1 MGKMLAEMEVADSRF
16 LGFCLGNVS
25 SEEDILEFQQSLKTR
40 YPDAAHIPVVWIL
53 DKDVA
58 SWDEDGEP
66 PNSVGPGIV
75 EEIQAQGCSGMAVA
89 VVRYFEEKLLGVT
102 CGRLPQCYKSIA
114 KLTLHRYLNG
124 PKTPMEVEIV
134 NADKSI
140 YGLAA
145 GDCELILDVVTDPKQ
160 QVLNAVKDEL
170 NFEGFRG
177 AYGEMLPRLQN
188 LQADLS
194 ENTIPVYRY
203 PGNYRGDQWETFEWS
218 PESRKIKEAVE
229 ESLAPLVLQTMNHCV
244 TNYYRD
250 GEDFIDHHSDKDLDL
265 NQQGVIVS
273 VSLGDE
279 RVMELRRRADPR
291 DVTRITLPHG
301 SILVLG
307 PKTNK
312 QFTHSIL
319 RKKGSTEP
327 RISLTLREVKTYMD
341 LKTGRLFGQGVST
354 DSLSDIR
361 RVNLVENC
369 LFFAGFSAVS
379 AIMVSKQKVA
389 MTTNVACLLLAGL
402 FTTGSFSF
410 RYLADNARKRREERA
425 ARDFFSRSSSS
436 GTKY

>member
-1 MGKMLAEMEVADSRF
+1 MEEALAEMEVADSRF
-16 LGFCLGNVS
+16 LGFCLGDVS
-25 SEEDILEFQQSLKTR
+25 SKEAILEFQQSLKTR
-40 YPDAAHIPVVWIL
+40 YPDAAHIPVAWIL
-53 DKDVA
+53 DKDVE
-58 SWDEDGEP
+58 SWNEDGEP

-89 VVRYFEEKLLGVT
+89 VVRYFGEQLLGVT

-114 KLTLHRYLNG
+114 KLTLHRYLHG
-124 PKTPMEVEIV
+124 PKTPMEMEIV
-134 NADKSI
+134 DVDASI

-145 GDCELILDVVTDPKQ
+145 GDCELILDVVTEPKQ
-160 QVLNAVKDEL
+160 LILNTVRDEL
-170 NFEGFRG
+170 NFDGFRG
-177 AYGEMLPRLQN
+177 ASGEALPRLQN
-188 LQADLS
+188 LQADRS
-194 ENTIPVYRY
+194 ENAIPVYRY
-203 PGNYRGDQWETFEWS
+203 PGNYRGNQWATFDWS
-218 PESRKIKEAVE
+218 PKSRKIKEAVE

-244 TNYYRD
+244 ANYYRD

-279 RVMELRRRADPR
+279 RVIELKRRAEPR
-291 DVTRITLPHG
+291 DVTRVTLPHG
-301 SILVLG
+301 SMFVLG

-319 RKKGSTEP
+319 RKKGSKKP
-327 RISLTLREVKTYMD
+327 RISLTLREVITYMD

-361 RVNLVENC
+361 KVNLMENC
-369 LFFAGFSAVS
+369 LFFAGFSVLS
-379 AIMVSKQKVA
+379 AIMVSRQKVA
-389 MTTNVACLLLAGL
+389 MNTNMCLLLAGL

-410 RYLADNARKRREERA
+410 RYLADNARKQREERA
-425 ARDFFSRSSSS
+425 ARDFFSRSSTS

>member
-1 MGKMLAEMEVADSRF
+1 MEKALAEMEVADSRF
-16 LGFCLGNVS
+16 LGFCLGDVS
-25 SEEDILEFQQSLKTR
+25 SKEAILEFQQSLKTR

-53 DKDVA
+53 GKDEE

-66 PNSVGPGIV
+66 PNSVGPEIV
-75 EEIQAQGCSGMAVA
+75 KEIKAQGCSGMAVA
-89 VVRYFEEKLLGVT
+89 VVRYFGEKLLGVT

-114 KLTLHRYLNG
+114 KLTLHRYLYG
-124 PKTPMEVEIV
+124 PKTPMEVEIM
-134 NADKSI
+134 NADTSI

-160 QVLNAVKDEL
+160 HILNDVRDEL
-170 NFEGFRG
+170 NFDGFRG
-177 AYGEMLPRLQN
+177 ASGEALPRLQN

-194 ENTIPVYRY
+194 DNVIPVYRY
-203 PGNYRGDQWETFEWS
+203 PGNYRGNQWKTFEWS
-218 PESRKIKEAVE
+218 PKSRKIKEAVE

-244 TNYYRD
+244 ANYYRD

-279 RVMELRRRADPR
+279 RVMELRRRANPR
-291 DVTRITLPHG
+291 DVTRVTLPHG
-301 SILVLG
+301 SMLVLG

-319 RKKGSTEP
+319 RKKKGCTEP

-354 DSLSDIR
+354 DSLSNIR
-361 RVNLVENC
+361 RVNLMENC
-369 LFFAGFSAVS
+369 LFFAGFSTLS

-389 MTTNVACLLLAGL
+389 MNTNMCLLFAGL

-425 ARDFFSRSSSS
+425 ARDFFSRSSTS